1 MCLNIFNVHVFLLVN
16 AVIVSLRLLNAKRAY
31 YLDIIF
37 LLKRVFKCVVSKIHH
52 QGILSN
58 WLNMAAKLIWEIRTE

>member
-1 MCLNIFNVHVFLLVN
+1 MCLNIVNVHVFLLVN
-16 AVIVSLRLLNAKRAY
+16 ADIVSLRLLNAKRAY

-52 QGILSN
+52 QGI
-58 WLNMAAKLIWEIRTE
+58 